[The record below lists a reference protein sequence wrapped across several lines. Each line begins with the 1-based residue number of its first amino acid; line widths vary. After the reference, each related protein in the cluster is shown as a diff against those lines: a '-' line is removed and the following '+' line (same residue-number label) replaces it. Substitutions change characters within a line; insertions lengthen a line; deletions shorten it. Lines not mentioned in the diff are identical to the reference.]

1 MTENPKCKQIKFKK
15 PEGMTYDQVKR
26 IDPSYETNGYHD
38 IIFYTFIQDKYV
50 YVSKILC
57 LIKHSVKPLDCD
69 SHGFGPRSCYKDR
82 IAKREKLRK
91 ENFDA
96 VERVLDLSSD
106 ELDSSYAER
115 INPLVA
121 KLYIQINAL
130 LFKD

>member
-50 YVSKILC
+50 YVSKILYM
-57 LIKHSVKPLDCD
+57 IRHYVKTLDYD
-69 SHGFGPRSCYKDR
+69 SRGCYKDR